1 MEEGSHSLKALDA
14 IDLLPL
20 WRNNPSI
27 QVSMSAN
34 CDLLSRRGCS
44 QKTMQTLLSDS
55 STIVP
60 HPKSSSMK
68 LRGSSRLIKAHMMS
82 SSKIHGH
89 LWSRPLAASLLS
101 QLTSCSAKHA
111 HARIR
116 SHHYKEHQIMHAYMS
131 MSMCMSMCLCV
142 SRCVP
147 GCMHACMHLCMM
159 HVGM

>member
-1 MEEGSHSLKALDA
+1 MPRLTMCGRKEWKKVPTASKHWM
-14 IDLLPL
+14 PL
-20 WRNNPSI
+20 IFCHFDGII

-82 SSKIHGH
+82 SSKIQGH

-101 QLTSCSAKHA
+101 QLTSCSARHA

-116 SHHYKEHQIMHAYMS
+116 SHHYKEHQIMHA
-131 MSMCMSMCLCV
+131 CV
-142 SRCVP
+142 YVYVNVYVYVSVCV
-147 GCMHACMHLCMM
+147 
-159 HVGM
+159 